1 MHYLCKYLLYNHHFK
16 RKIIDYTVKLCE
28 DVGYSDKISMSSGDQ
43 NITLIITQLHT
54 IILVTL
60 WLLLFATCI
69 QLTIT
74 CERVCVMGDVLSEEP
89 QT

>member
-1 MHYLCKYLLYNHHFK
+1 M
-16 RKIIDYTVKLCE
+16 KIYE
-28 DVGYSDKISMSSGDQ
+28 DVGYSDKMSMPTGDQ
-43 NITLIITQLHT
+43 NVTLMITQLHT

-60 WLLLFATCI
+60 FDYCRWQRL

-89 QT
+89 QTSRFPCANGLA